1 VCRAAS
7 KVLALESSIVSLPLA
22 GIRVLDLSRVLA
34 GPVCCQLLADLGA
47 DVVKVERPGTGD
59 DTRQWGPPFVG
70 DDGPSAYYLSANRGK
85 RSLALDLE
93 QPAGRAILEQLLRQA
108 DVMVENFLPA
118 AREKFGLAPERLAEI
133 NPRLVSATISGFGRT
148 GPFADEPGYDLVIQA
163 TSGLMSITG
172 EPAGAPMKVGVALSD
187 IIAGLYAAAS
197 VLAGLVGRHAGQPG
211 RAFDLALADCTLASL
226 VNVAQA
232 ALLTG
237 QRPRRYGNAHA
248 QIVPYEVFA
257 TADGHLV
264 LAVGNDRQWQR
275 FCTAVQRADW
285 RANQQFAT
293 NPDRVRHRDQLVPQL
308 AAFFAAQ
315 STEHW
320 LRLLDD
326 CEVPHAPV
334 LPLDEVLAGEQAIAR
349 EMVTEVSDRAGRRY
363 RLLGSPVHWAGE
375 TRPAPH
381 VPPELGQHSEEVLR
395 DWLALPA
402 AEVAELRRAKTIQQA
417 TS

>member
-1 VCRAAS
+1 VCRVACR
-7 KVLALESSIVSLPLA
+7 VLELEPLFVSLPLA
-22 GIRVLDLSRVLA
+22 GVRVLDLSRVLA

-70 DDGPSAYYLSANRGK
+70 DDGPSAYYLAANRGK
-85 RSLALDLE
+85 RSLALDLD
-93 QPAGRAILEQLLRQA
+93 QPAGRAILEQLLQRA

-118 AREKFGLAPERLAEI
+118 TREKFGLSPERLAAI

-148 GPFADEPGYDLVIQA
+148 GPFADQPGYDLVIQA

-197 VLAGLVGRHAGQPG
+197 VLAGLVGRDAGQPG

-232 ALLTG
+232 ALVTG
-237 QRPRRYGNAHA
+237 ERPRRYGNAHA

-275 FCTAVQRADW
+275 FCAAVSQVDW
-285 RANQQFAT
+285 SVDRRYAT

-308 AAFFAAQ
+308 AALFATQ
-315 STEHW
+315 PTDHW
-320 LRLLDD
+320 LQLLDEV
-326 CEVPHAPV
+326 EVPHAPV
-334 LPLDEVLAGEQAIAR
+334 LPLDEVLAGQQAIAR
-349 EMVTEVSDRAGRRY
+349 EMVSEVCDRAGRRY
-363 RLLGSPVHWAGE
+363 HLLGSPVHWAGE
-375 TRPAPH
+375 TRPAPIA
-381 VPPELGQHSEEVLR
+381 PPALGEHSEEVLR
-395 DWLALPA
+395 DWLDLPA
-402 AEVAELRRAKTIQQA
+402 GDLAKLRRAKTIQQA
-417 TS
+417 MS

>member
-1 VCRAAS
+1 M
-7 KVLALESSIVSLPLA
+7 SLPLT

-59 DTRQWGPPFVG
+59 DTRQWGPPFVEG
-70 DDGPSAYYLSANRGK
+70 DGPSAYYLSANRGK
-85 RSLALDLE
+85 RSLALDLD
-93 QPAGRAILEQLLRQA
+93 QPSGRAVLARLLERA

-118 AREKFGLAPERLAEI
+118 AREKFGLSPERLAAI
-133 NPRLVSATISGFGRT
+133 NPRLVSASISGFGRT
-148 GPFADEPGYDLVIQA
+148 GPLADQPGYDLVIQA

-172 EPAGAPMKVGVALSD
+172 EPDGAPMKVGVALSD

-197 VLAGLVGRHAGQPG
+197 VLAGLVGRSAGQPG

-232 ALLTG
+232 ALVTG
-237 QRPRRYGNAHA
+237 ERPRRYGNAHA

-275 FCTAVQRADW
+275 FCAVASRQEWATDPR
-285 RANQQFAT
+285 FAT
-293 NPDRVRHRDQLVPQL
+293 NPARVRNRDALVPAIQAL
-308 AAFFAAQ
+308 VA
-315 STEHW
+315 TKPTDDW
-320 LRLLDD
+320 LRLLDEA
-326 CEVPHAPV
+326 EVPHAAV
-334 LPLDEVLAGEQAIAR
+334 LPLDIVLAGPQAAAR
-349 EMVTEVSDRAGRRY
+349 DMVVEVQDRAGRRY

-375 TRPAPH
+375 TRAAPAA
-381 VPPELGQHSEEVLR
+381 PPALGQHSEEVLR
-395 DWLALPA
+395 EWLA
-402 AEVAELRRAKTIQQA
+402 VSDQELAGLRASRTIEQA
-417 TS
+417 STP

>member
-1 VCRAAS
+1 M
-7 KVLALESSIVSLPLA
+7 SLPLA

-108 DVMVENFLPA
+108 DVVVENFLPA
-118 AREKFGLAPERLAEI
+118 AREKFGLSPERLAAI

-197 VLAGLVGRHAGQPG
+197 VLAGLIGRHAGQPG

-232 ALLTG
+232 ALVTG
-237 QRPRRYGNAHA
+237 ERPRRYGNAHA

-275 FCTAVQRADW
+275 FCAAVKRADW
-285 RANQQFAT
+285 HANQQFRT
-293 NPDRVRHRDQLVPQL
+293 NPDRVRHRDRLVPQL
-308 AAFFAAQ
+308 TALFATQ
-315 STEHW
+315 PTEHW
-320 LRLLDD
+320 LRLLDGS
-326 CEVPHAPV
+326 EVPHAPV

-375 TRPAPH
+375 TRPAPLA
-381 VPPELGQHSEEVLR
+381 PPALGEHSEDVLR
-395 DWLALPA
+395 DWLDLPA
-402 AEVAELRRAKTIQQA
+402 ADVAELRRAKTIQQT